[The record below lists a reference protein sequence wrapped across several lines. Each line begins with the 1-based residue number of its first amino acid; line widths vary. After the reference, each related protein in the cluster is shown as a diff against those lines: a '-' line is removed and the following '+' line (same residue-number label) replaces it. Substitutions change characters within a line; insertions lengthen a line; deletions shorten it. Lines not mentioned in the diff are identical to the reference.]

1 MLYDAVVRSPVPH
14 RTCLLR
20 TDRAA
25 HVSGAVAILTA
36 ADLGISTS
44 CYGLRPAE
52 PPLRRRQP
60 GPLRGRAGGDVDYAP
75 MSVKATNPPPA
86 RDAGMGVAS
95 DA

>member
-14 RTCLLR
+14 RICLLR

-25 HVSGAVAILTA
+25 HVSDAVAILTA
-36 ADLGISTS
+36 ADLGISTATTGAHCGTARS
-44 CYGLRPAE
+44 SPVT
-52 PPLRRRQP
+52 

-86 RDAGMGVAS
+86 RDAGMGVAG